1 MTDQTPEELDAL
13 TIWQPMTTAPRDGT
27 WFIAGTAHGTER
39 VVHFADAHDRFPIS
53 HDGEAWATAPIKW
66 TPLCTIT
73 ALRAREA
80 MIEAAAIERAAEAS
94 EAVGYLSH
102 EDLRALI
109 TPGARTLLDQRIADA
124 EQAGYRRGAMNAK
137 PHFGHPI
144 TLQQAARMML
154 QSHTVQTMVA
164 AGRPLDLVA
173 TLTAMSQG
181 DA

>member
-1 MTDQTPEELDAL
+1 MTDPTPEKLDELVARMVKITGYKYASRDQGL
-13 TIWQPMTTAPRDGT
+13 LFCDLGTISLGD
-27 WFIAGTAHGTER
+27 
-39 VVHFADAHDRFPIS
+39 VAD
-53 HDGEAWATAPIKW
+53 
-66 TPLCTIT
+66 LCAAIT

-80 MIEAAAIERAAEAS
+80 LIEAAAIERAAAACDAI
-94 EAVGYLSH
+94 AVQAKEYNIPQMAGGAIGCRN
-102 EDLRALI
+102 DIRAII
-109 TPGARTLLDQRIADA
+109 TPGARTLLDQRIAEA
-124 EQAGYRRGAMNAK
+124 EQAGYRRGAMDAK

-154 QSHTVQTMVA
+154 HSHTVQTMVA